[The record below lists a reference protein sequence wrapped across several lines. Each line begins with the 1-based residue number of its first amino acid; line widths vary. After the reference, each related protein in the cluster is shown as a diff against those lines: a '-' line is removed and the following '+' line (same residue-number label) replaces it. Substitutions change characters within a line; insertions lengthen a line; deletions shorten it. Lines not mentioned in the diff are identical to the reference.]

1 MVIPES
7 EQSGDGR
14 YLDNGQAGI
23 ATVRK
28 APAGAWNIVVR
39 PCLIFVT
46 VSQEKFMALRLE
58 DKKIFVKEVNAVAGD
73 SLSAVAAE
81 YRGLTV
87 AEMTELRKEARN
99 AGVYMRVV
107 KNTLAKRA
115 IEGTEF
121 ECMKD
126 TLKGPLLLAFA
137 KEDPGAAASVIKD
150 FAKGHDALKAVS
162 LSAGGQ
168 LMPAS
173 DLSKLADLPTL
184 DQARA
189 MLLGVMMAP
198 MSQLVRTL
206 AEPPAMLA
214 RTLSAR
220 GAQEAA

>member
-1 MVIPES
+1 
-7 EQSGDGR
+7 
-14 YLDNGQAGI
+14 
-23 ATVRK
+23 
-28 APAGAWNIVVR
+28 
-39 PCLIFVT
+39 
-46 VSQEKFMALRLE
+46 MALRLE
-58 DKKIFVKEVNAVAGD
+58 DKKTFVKEVNAVAGD

-87 AEMTELRKEARN
+87 SEMTALRKEARN

-107 KNTLAKRA
+107 KNTLARRA

-137 KEDPGAAASVIKD
+137 KDDPGAAARIIRD
-150 FAKGHDALKAVS
+150 FAKEHNALKAVS

-168 LMPAS
+168 LLPAT
-173 DLSKLADLPTL
+173 DLARLDELPTL
-184 DQARA
+184 DHARA
-189 MLLGVMMAP
+189 ILLGLLMAP
-198 MSQLVRTL
+198 MTKLARTL

-220 GAQEAA
+220 ASQEAA